1 MACTPI
7 EVIGK
12 RVMETEVNLQKAT
25 KEMVEG
31 IVARGCVENES
42 ERILISTTTLLW
54 DFLHNQDGVDSEL
67 WIQIQERQKEMG
79 LFFPPLVEA
88 IFEWVTEGRESII
101 EEIRALARD

>member
-1 MACTPI
+1 MSRLK
-7 EVIGK
+7 G
-12 RVMETEVNLQKAT
+12 ETKVNLQKAT

-31 IVARGCVENES
+31 IVARGCVENEA
-42 ERILISTTTLLW
+42 RQILISTAALLC
-54 DFLHNQDGVDSEL
+54 DFLFSQSVDSEL
-67 WIQIQERQKEMG
+67 RIQVQERQKEVG